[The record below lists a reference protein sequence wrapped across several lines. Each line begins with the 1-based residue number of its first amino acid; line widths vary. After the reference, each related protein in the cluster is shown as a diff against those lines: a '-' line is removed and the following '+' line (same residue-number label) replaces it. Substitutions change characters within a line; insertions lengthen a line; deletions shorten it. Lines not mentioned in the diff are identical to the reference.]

1 MRSNEKKYRSSFR
14 NIDRRSSLAWMQ
26 EWRIVM
32 RIVSAAAFS
41 LLWQLFLCCR
51 RIVPDVQREAYEWLT
66 SREERAY
73 PRAAQGI
80 LLTR

>member
-1 MRSNEKKYRSSFR
+1 
-14 NIDRRSSLAWMQ
+14 
-26 EWRIVM
+26 M
-32 RIVSAAAFS
+32 RIISAAALS

-51 RIVPDVQREAYEWLT
+51 RIVPGVQRGAYEWLT